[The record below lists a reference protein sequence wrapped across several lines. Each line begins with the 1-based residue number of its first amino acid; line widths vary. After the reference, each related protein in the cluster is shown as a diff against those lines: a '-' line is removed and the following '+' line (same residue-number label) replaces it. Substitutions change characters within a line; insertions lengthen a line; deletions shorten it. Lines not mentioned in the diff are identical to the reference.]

1 MTFLRDPVPP
11 LICCLL
17 STLLN
22 AAHSHESSVFCTS
35 LELLFCLDLASW
47 PSILLPRSSILTFY
61 SFASIKHLDLL
72 FFCLDQAS
80 WPSISVSNWAL
91 FIISFLILH
100 LCIVCVDSA
109 NVFKCPACER
119 GRGRVFVLTVPM
131 CLSVLHA
138 RERGMWEREIERVCG
153 RKCPTARVCGKA

>member
-47 PSILLPRSSILTFY
+47 PSILLPRS
-61 SFASIKHLDLL
+61 KHLDLL

-100 LCIVCVDSA
+100 LCIVRVDSA

-119 GRGRVFVLTVPM
+119 E
-131 CLSVLHA
+131 
-138 RERGMWEREIERVCG
+138 RERGMCEREIECVSANAQLRASVVTV
-153 RKCPTARVCGKA
+153 KWLVIL

>member
-47 PSILLPRSSILTFY
+47 PSILLPRS
-61 SFASIKHLDLL
+61 KHLDLL

-100 LCIVCVDSA
+100 LCIVRVDSA
-109 NVFKCPACER
+109 NVFKCPACEREREACER

-131 CLSVLHA
+131 CLSVLHV
-138 RERGMWEREIERVCG
+138 REREIERVCE

>member
-1 MTFLRDPVPP
+1 MMTFLRDPVPP
-11 LICCLL
+11 LLCCLL

-35 LELLFCLDLASW
+35 LELLFCLDLTSW
-47 PSILLPRSSILTFY
+47 PSILLPRS
-61 SFASIKHLDLL
+61 KHLDLL

-100 LCIVCVDSA
+100 LCIVRVDSA
-109 NVFKCPACER
+109 NVFKCPACEREREACER

-131 CLSVLHA
+131 CLSVLHV
-138 RERGMWEREIERVCG
+138 RERERERDRESVWAQMPNC
-153 RKCPTARVCGKA
+153 ARLW

>member
-1 MTFLRDPVPP
+1 MLSIVNSPQCRSLTRVLSFLY
-11 LICCLL
+11 
-17 STLLN
+17 
-22 AAHSHESSVFCTS
+22 ESWTS
-35 LELLFCLDLASW
+35 F
-47 PSILLPRSSILTFY
+47 LPWSSILTFY
-61 SFASIKHLDLL
+61 SFTSIKHLDLL

-138 RERGMWEREIERVCG
+138 RERERERGMWERERETESVWAQMPNC
-153 RKCPTARVCGKA
+153 ARLW

>member
-22 AAHSHESSVFCTS
+22 ATHSHESSVFCTS

-47 PSILLPRSSILTFY
+47 PSILLPRS
-61 SFASIKHLDLL
+61 KHLDLL

-80 WPSISVSNWAL
+80 WPSISASNWAL

-109 NVFKCPACER
+109 NVFKCPACVRE
-119 GRGRVFVLTVPM
+119 RVFVLTVPM
-131 CLSVLHA
+131 CLSCPA
-138 RERGMWEREIERVCG
+138 CERERERKPCERECVSANAQLRASVVKLKWLVIL
-153 RKCPTARVCGKA
+153 